1 MHLDNKQAFKKFIS
15 TPLLK
20 NVKDDFLLQKDD
32 FEKIYRYE
40 IEIEDVPD
48 NYDLAGWLLGQ
59 EDSAKTYWSS
69 RNKNFCI
76 AGLGYA
82 DVFSNGLKSSSDYEY
97 FIRDVFQV
105 MESRISNSDKPIKYF
120 GCLAFDIEDK
130 ISMPW
135 ESFGKF
141 YFVLPKAEL
150 CKIKNKYYFAANVFY
165 NPEGSKTRK
174 ELYDEIQSFIEKI
187 HAGIYA
193 PEEKKINYSGRQ
205 DNPDKSN
212 WERNVNQVIA
222 TFDSEE
228 IKKIVLSRKS
238 VFKLKGNI
246 NPLLLFLLLKKN
258 NINTY
263 DFYFQNKDG
272 NAFIGC
278 TPELLFSRQ
287 GGKIYSEAVAGTILL
302 GKNSIEE
309 KTFGEDLLKSK
320 KDSDEYR
327 FVFNSVKSDLEK
339 MCRNVNVVKKKEIL
353 KLSYA
358 QHIYSQ
364 FEGNLKPGID
374 NFKIIST
381 LNPTPAVSGYPKR
394 NINALIKRYET
405 FFRGFYAGPVGWIGK
420 DSSEFAVGIRS
431 GVVNDGYLSIYS
443 GAGIVKKSSA
453 ESEWNEIENKIS
465 PFLKIIQNK

>member
-1 MHLDNKQAFKKFIS
+1 M
-15 TPLLK
+15 
-20 NVKDDFLLQKDD
+20 
-32 FEKIYRYE
+32 
-40 IEIEDVPD
+40 
-48 NYDLAGWLLGQ
+48 
-59 EDSAKTYWSS
+59 
-69 RNKNFCI
+69 
-76 AGLGYA
+76 
-82 DVFSNGLKSSSDYEY
+82 
-97 FIRDVFQV
+97 
-105 MESRISNSDKPIKYF
+105 
-120 GCLAFDIEDK
+120 
-130 ISMPW
+130 
-135 ESFGKF
+135 
-141 YFVLPKAEL
+141 
-150 CKIKNKYYFAANVFY
+150 
-165 NPEGSKTRK
+165 
-174 ELYDEIQSFIEKI
+174 
-187 HAGIYA
+187 
-193 PEEKKINYSGRQ
+193 
-205 DNPDKSN
+205 
-212 WERNVNQVIA
+212 
-222 TFDSEE
+222 
-228 IKKIVLSRKS
+228 
-238 VFKLKGNI
+238 
-246 NPLLLFLLLKKN
+246 LLKKN

-302 GKNSIEE
+302 GKNNIEE
-309 KTFGEDLLKSK
+309 KAFGQDLLKSK